1 MFCFDL
7 LCFPSPFYYS
17 CSFLWLFF
25 HIIKFINYFLP
36 NVLSLPKPFSKF
48 YFKYNTCFSVEI
60 FCLLICPAYILKLI
74 NDTFI
79 VRLFYN
85 MMRMFLYSALG
96 IVFWEFLWIFAS
108 LFLWNG
114 HIFLTLYA
122 TLTVI
127 YTRPI
132 MFLRCVFSGFCYI
145 SLRNISSCFNRQF
158 IWFDS
163 RYCFPEVS
171 VLL

>member
-85 MMRMFLYSALG
+85 MMRMFLYSALR

-108 LFLWNG
+108 LFLWKWS
-114 HIFLTLYA
+114 HIPDSLCNTYCNLHSTYHVLALCVLWILLY
-122 TLTVI
+122 
-127 YTRPI
+127 
-132 MFLRCVFSGFCYI
+132 FSEKYQQLF
-145 SLRNISSCFNRQF
+145 
-158 IWFDS
+158 
-163 RYCFPEVS
+163 
-171 VLL
+171 